1 LLPGAAA
8 APAAKAFAT
17 PDGAKDAPEVE
28 TAPSA
33 AAPKMLPPACGLLPN
48 MAASP
53 PKTLRPLPPDA
64 AADADC
70 SAEPSFGGGLPKNPG
85 ASSKLRLPLTS
96 RRRDRTSSE
105 PPRRAIRGPSRQQ
118 PSPVRICAGASGARP
133 SAAGLADRDGASA
146 TTTRHSAAADAPD
159 LLRITH
165 HKAPAFAVLI
175 VESCIVAPCRMEW
188 IHVKRDC
195 ARTHKSQ
202 RSPFSSCP
210 ATVHGVC
217 APAPR
222 GRSRTRTWSFALS
235 RSPLLQMARSSSK
248 TCLSGT
254 KPACARAFRCLRR
267 WAVRIHNFD
276 SVCSMRRRHVF
287 TGRVVMHQLR
297 RWNVFAVRIHNFDSL
312 CSRTA
317 GTYSLAWS
325 SCTNCGLSLLKKRSG
340 SLPQPA
346 RVIYEVL
353 LAFEDSG
360 GQACAHGVSVCA
372 ASTPPTESG
381 CRTRLSTWTA

>member
-1 LLPGAAA
+1 
-8 APAAKAFAT
+8 
-17 PDGAKDAPEVE
+17 
-28 TAPSA
+28 
-33 AAPKMLPPACGLLPN
+33 MLPPACGLLPN

-276 SVCSMRRRHVF
+276 S
-287 TGRVVMHQLR
+287 
-297 RWNVFAVRIHNFDSL
+297 L

-317 GTYSLAWS
+317 GTYSLAGS

>member
-1 LLPGAAA
+1 MG
-8 APAAKAFAT
+8 
-17 PDGAKDAPEVE
+17 
-28 TAPSA
+28 
-33 AAPKMLPPACGLLPN
+33 
-48 MAASP
+48 
-53 PKTLRPLPPDA
+53 PPDNSPHLCA
-64 AADADC
+64 
-70 SAEPSFGGGLPKNPG
+70 SARARVARGRLQRGWPTVTGQVQRRRGIAPPPTPRTCC
-85 ASSKLRLPLTS
+85 ASLTTRRLPLQSSSWS
-96 RRRDRTSSE
+96 RASSRHAVWSGFMSKGTARE
-105 PPRRAIRGPSRQQ
+105 HTR
-118 PSPVRICAGASGARP
+118 VREVP
-133 SAAGLADRDGASA
+133 
-146 TTTRHSAAADAPD
+146 
-159 LLRITH
+159 
-165 HKAPAFAVLI
+165 
-175 VESCIVAPCRMEW
+175 
-188 IHVKRDC
+188 
-195 ARTHKSQ
+195 
-202 RSPFSSCP
+202 SCP